1 MLFLRVLDNN
11 LYNTGEVENLGF
23 DISKGL
29 RIPDEYLD
37 NQSFTVMRTC
47 HGIGDWGIMS
57 AMPRLLK
64 QKYPNCKVYVPSA
77 KLLNKLFGNT
87 DQWSSWSNPYQN
99 VNNVFDNNPYVN
111 DFVDEIDG
119 EVFHDHYRIYDK
131 SNPDVPLL
139 EQMLKFWQF
148 EEGEY
153 KDSAP
158 EIYFSDEEKEL
169 GDRII
174 NRYTDGEY
182 GALLISDRYD
192 YTMDD
197 MICDFVDP
205 TLKHFYWTERPI
217 EQTSFNWIDKALDM
231 RNMSIRIQLYIKSKA
246 KYNIGSQCGTSQM
259 VIRYSDVYSV
269 QRQFPIA
276 HNFVRGEIYL
286 SDDEKRKM
294 LNGLPDKTESKT
306 TTSLKFKADFIDF
319 FNSASNKNKKV
330 LEVGSSLGHS
340 TKVLSNLFG
349 KVIVIDNLPERHE
362 QSKQLNNDRNNIEYV
377 VMDVY
382 QQEWNFE
389 TVDLVFI
396 DCVHDYNHV
405 KSDIENSLKFCNK
418 NAIFVFDDYGLFPEI
433 KKAVDEYV
441 DSKIFKVLKKIGHR
455 KDTFYPTTQNKILK
469 DYEGIICQRV

>member
-1 MLFLRVLDNN
+1 MLFLRVLDNS

-23 DISKGL
+23 DISTGL

-64 QKYPNCKVYVPSA
+64 QKYPNCEVYVPSA

-153 KDSAP
+153 KDSTP

-192 YTMDD
+192 YTMDKI
-197 MICDFVDP
+197 ICDIINP
-205 TLKHFYWTERPI
+205 TLKHFYWTEKPI

-231 RNMSIRIQLYIKSKA
+231 RHMPIRIQLYIKSKA
-246 KYNIGSQCGTSQM
+246 KYNVGSQCGTTQM
-259 VIRYSDVYSV
+259 ITRYFRIR
-269 QRQFPIA
+269 
-276 HNFVRGEIYL
+276 N
-286 SDDEKRKM
+286 
-294 LNGLPDKTESKT
+294 
-306 TTSLKFKADFIDF
+306 IDLT
-319 FNSASNKNKKV
+319 V
-330 LEVGSSLGHS
+330 L
-340 TKVLSNLFG
+340 
-349 KVIVIDNLPERHE
+349 
-362 QSKQLNNDRNNIEYV
+362 
-377 VMDVY
+377 
-382 QQEWNFE
+382 
-389 TVDLVFI
+389 
-396 DCVHDYNHV
+396 
-405 KSDIENSLKFCNK
+405 
-418 NAIFVFDDYGLFPEI
+418 
-433 KKAVDEYV
+433 
-441 DSKIFKVLKKIGHR
+441 
-455 KDTFYPTTQNKILK
+455 
-469 DYEGIICQRV
+469 